1 MKSTLS
7 TAVAIL
13 SGTIVLLLSFI
24 PITGLQSLRVYMVGL
39 AAILVGVAALV
50 GILNLAAAH
59 WQRIFSPGRKD
70 YYSIV
75 LLLAFLIT
83 AAAGLFLSPADT
95 NFMKVVTA
103 IQVPIETSLLAVL
116 AVSLAFIAFRLLQ
129 RRKNLIGVVFIF
141 SFIVFLVLGS
151 GWLGGYE
158 NIPLIGNLL
167 VLIPLAGAR
176 GLLLGIGL
184 ASLLAGLRILFGADR
199 PYNG

>member
-129 RRKNLIGVVFIF
+129 RRKTSSGWFL
-141 SFIVFLVLGS
+141 SLVLS
-151 GWLGGYE
+151 FSWCSAAAGW
-158 NIPLIGNLL
+158 
-167 VLIPLAGAR
+167 VVMKTFR
-176 GLLLGIGL
+176 
-184 ASLLAGLRILFGADR
+184 
-199 PYNG
+199 

>member
-13 SGTIVLLLSFI
+13 SGTIVLLLSFM
-24 PITGLQSLRVYMVGL
+24 PITGLQALRVYMVGL